1 MAWRGSAGATSP
13 SAATTLAVTF
23 PVTANA
29 GDVIVLHVSSGG
41 SSTLTF
47 TCSGYSTV
55 PGLSNVGYIGA
66 SGTLGALYK
75 VAAGGETAATVTK
88 SSTADFMALQCNIFS
103 GRNTTTPFTGAST
116 SAAQFGSSPQS
127 IACGTITAAA
137 GDDLLFLTGEGNN
150 VSNVSQTLTAPSGF
164 SNVLN
169 TFSAVAN
176 VPGANS
182 CNQTNIS
189 AGATGTKTGSIAF
202 TGGANNDAGGYM
214 LSIAQGAAQTAP
226 FTPFTQTQF
235 FVTETIIQQ

>member
-29 GDVIVLHVSSGG
+29 GDIIVLHVSSGG
-41 SSTLTF
+41 SSVLTF
-47 TCSGYSTV
+47 TCSGYSAV

-75 VAAGGETAATVTK
+75 VAVGGETAATVTK

-150 VSNVSQTLTAPSGF
+150 VSNTSPTLTVPSGF
-164 SNVLN
+164 ANKLD

-176 VPGANS
+176 VPAANS
-182 CNQTNIS
+182 CNQVNVS
-189 AGATGTKTGSIAF
+189 AGATGTITGSIAF

-214 LSIAQGAAQTAP
+214 LSIAAGSVGPPPIAP
-226 FTPFTQTQF
+226 YGPMPKQ
-235 FVTETIIQQ
+235 IYIMP